1 MLHFHA
7 PWEDLVPAMTGNL
20 SSTLTVKSLFTAIIK
35 INLELLSVLEDLRI
49 GAVTLCFNL

>member
-1 MLHFHA
+1 MLHFYA

>member
-1 MLHFHA
+1 MLHFYA
-7 PWEDLVPAMTGNL
+7 PWEDVVPAMTGNL